1 MKTLAQFLEAAGDPI
16 KPEQVISLK
25 DPEVQRNL
33 RSAERQPTQSPKP
46 ATDPDRVRRFI
57 QRMRINT
64 MLSPL

>member
-1 MKTLAQFLEAAGDPI
+1 
-16 KPEQVISLK
+16 VISLK

-33 RSAERQPTQSPKP
+33 RSAMRQPTQAPKP
-46 ATDPDRVRRFI
+46 TKDPDRVRQFI

>member
-1 MKTLAQFLEAAGDPI
+1 MKTFAQFLEAAGDPI
-16 KPEQVISLK
+16 KPSQVISLK

-33 RSAERQPTQSPKP
+33 KSAESKPTQSPKP
-46 ATDPDRVRRFI
+46 TDPDRVRQFI

>member
-25 DPEVQRNL
+25 DPEVQKNL
-33 RSAERQPTQSPKP
+33 RSAMSQPTQSLKP
-46 ATDPDRVRRFI
+46 AKDPDRVRRFI